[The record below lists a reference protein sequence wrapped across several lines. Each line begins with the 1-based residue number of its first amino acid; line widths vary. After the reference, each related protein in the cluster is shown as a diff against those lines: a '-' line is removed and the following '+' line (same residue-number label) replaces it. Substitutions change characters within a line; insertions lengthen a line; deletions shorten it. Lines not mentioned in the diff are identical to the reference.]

1 MSKNE
6 TGLPYTK
13 INSKWIKDLNTHK
26 KTNSKLLD
34 ISLSNDLKKIFW
46 IQKVKV
52 TKVKINKW
60 DYIKLKSFYT
70 AKETINPIKRQPTEW
85 KKIFVNHTYVKELFS
100 KDIKNSYNFN
110 VKNPNNPI

>member
-13 INSKWIKDLNTHK
+13 INSKWIKDLNTQK

-34 ISLSNDLKKIFW
+34 ISLSNDLKKFFW
-46 IQKVKV
+46 IQIVKV

-60 DYIKLKSFYT
+60 DYIKPKSFCT
-70 AKETINPIKRQPTEW
+70 AKETFKKTKRQPTEQEE
-85 KKIFVNHTYVKELFS
+85 ILANHVSDKVLISNICEEVTQ
-100 KDIKNSYNFN
+100 
-110 VKNPNNPI
+110 